1 MTAYGGVLATPNG
14 YMLHI
19 LAQAASEDAGVYEAV
34 RQGVEAGIKD
44 TAVSRPSEWLMVLLS
59 LVISYFFLRH
69 QRTQTESFSNT
80 VKDLNAAV
88 DIKKNQVADAV
99 ALMNATILTIQSKFA
114 EDAIV
119 ARKECHANSL
129 SLKEGQGV
137 LHEIAH
143 DIKDAVVSI
152 REETA
157 SQERIADSTR
167 SSLHALRNVI
177 QQIKVISE
185 VAEARHNR
193 EQHGETALVETPAT
207 VKDKDN
213 AS

>member
-1 MTAYGGVLATPNG
+1 MHL
-14 YMLHI
+14 
-19 LAQAASEDAGVYEAV
+19 LAQAVSEDVGIYEAV
-34 RQGVEAGIKD
+34 KKGVEAGLQD

-59 LVISYFFLRH
+59 LVICYVFLRH
-69 QRTQTESFSNT
+69 QRSQTEAFSAT
-80 VKDLNAAV
+80 VKDLNTTV
-88 DIKKNQVADAV
+88 DIKKNQVADSV

-114 EDAIV
+114 EDARV
-119 ARKECHANSL
+119 AQKECHANSL

-152 REETA
+152 REQTA
-157 SQERIADSTR
+157 SQEQIADSTR
-167 SSLHALRNVI
+167 SSLHSLRNVI

-185 VAEARHNR
+185 IAEARHTR
-193 EQHGETALVETPAT
+193 EQDAIDALVNPPAT
-207 VKDKDN
+207 VKEKDN